1 MARNTYANI
10 SPDLRMAEIISAE
23 INLLLKDSTNLMN
36 TPFMKYVGSIN
47 GMGTTTIKYRK
58 AGLMG
63 YDLFSAPSNEDDE
76 IASTSIT
83 DSHVDLT
90 AVRMG
95 LNYELSD
102 LAELTG
108 MGQDIDPI
116 VLARSIADSYEGT
129 VADKVA
135 DLFTSFTTS
144 KGTAGSA
151 LALDDFFDAIFALE
165 TAQNPASLSV
175 GASGPFVCVL
185 APKQMTELQD
195 ALRSEQSNI
204 IAFNPANASMLEIKG
219 EQYAGNLFG
228 VELYK
233 SAYVEAVS
241 TVLTGAMWGADCI
254 GYIDG
259 VPNIQY
265 GGNEVMN
272 MGKIVVEMQRNALR
286 AITSVVG
293 HAYYG
298 TSILDDAR
306 GVKIVSLA

>member
-1 MARNTYANI
+1 
-10 SPDLRMAEIISAE
+10 
-23 INLLLKDSTNLMN
+23 
-36 TPFMKYVGSIN
+36 
-47 GMGTTTIKYRK
+47 
-58 AGLMG
+58 
-63 YDLFSAPSNEDDE
+63 
-76 IASTSIT
+76 
-83 DSHVDLT
+83 
-90 AVRMG
+90 MG

-144 KGTAGSA
+144 KGNASSA
-151 LALDDFFDAIFALE
+151 LALDDFFDSIFALE
-165 TAQNPASLSV
+165 TAQNPSSLAV

-265 GGNEVMN
+265 GGNEVMK
-272 MGKIVVEMQRNALR
+272 MGKIVVEMERNALR
-286 AITSVVG
+286 ALTSVVG